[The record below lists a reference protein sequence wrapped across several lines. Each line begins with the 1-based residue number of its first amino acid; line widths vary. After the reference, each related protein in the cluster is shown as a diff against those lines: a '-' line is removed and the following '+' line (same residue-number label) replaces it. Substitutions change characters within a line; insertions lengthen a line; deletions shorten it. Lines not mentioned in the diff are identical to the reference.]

1 MLTLLIETST
11 ERGLVALGDPE
22 KGVLKEKELSMGM
35 QSSNHLWEAIQE
47 LVPDIKKL
55 DLILAGVGPG
65 SYTGIRV
72 GVAVAQGLA
81 YALKKPLVGVCSL
94 EGFVVDGPSLAVVDA
109 RISGAYIQEKG
120 REPQLCSLSVLKD
133 LIQEDVALVV
143 PSKELLQKRLEPL
156 CPTKKIT
163 WIERSPSAAA
173 LFAKGWASS
182 KDAKFEILY
191 LRKTQAELEREGF

>member
-22 KGVLKEKELSMGM
+22 KGVLKEKELPMGM
-35 QSSNHLWEAIQE
+35 QSSNNLWEAIQE
-47 LVPDIKKL
+47 MVPDTKKL
-55 DLILAGVGPG
+55 DLILAGIGPG

-81 YALKKPLVGVCSL
+81 YALKKPLIGVCSL

-120 REPQLCSLSVLKD
+120 KNPQLGSLLELVN
-133 LIQEDVALVV
+133 LIQEDIPLVV
-143 PSKELLQKRLEPL
+143 PSKEPLKRRLEPL
-156 CPTKKIT
+156 CPSKKIT
-163 WIERSPSAAA
+163 WIERAPNAAA
-173 LFAKGWASS
+173 LFAKGWASP

-191 LRKTQAELEREGF
+191 LRKTQAELEREQ